1 MKILKMFMLGS
12 VKPKVALL
20 SRDDFD
26 LWPKH
31 VAVLYSMYKILE
43 KLFGSKNL
51 CLTY

>member
-1 MKILKMFMLGS
+1 MLGS

-31 VAVLYSMYKILE
+31 VAVYYSMYKILE
-43 KLFGSKNL
+43 RLFGSNIL
-51 CLTY
+51 CLIY